1 LTNRALEYIA
11 NELLHVQ
18 RRQKRKD
25 IETHN
30 KDRFNPCRKAR
41 T

>member
-1 LTNRALEYIA
+1 
-11 NELLHVQ
+11 VQ